1 MKDGIGNICETATAV
16 CTVMKFACL
25 RIIDVD

>member
-1 MKDGIGNICETATAV
+1 MKDGIGSICEMATAV
-16 CTVMKFACL
+16 STVMKFACL